1 VQIARRGTTRR
12 VGWLNSIPAYS
23 YLAPA
28 LVLYAIFFLWPLT
41 RLIQLSTVT
50 WKGLGQKTFVGLGNY
65 QKLLTSDP
73 NVWLALK
80 HNLVWMAFAVILP
93 VAIGLFLAVF
103 LSRSSIHGRL
113 LFRTIYFLPYVLSS
127 AAVAVIWR
135 GMYNPNYGAVN
146 GILETVGLEA
156 LTRGWLGDRTVAL
169 AALFIAWTWAAYGLG
184 MVIFL
189 AALQGIEETY
199 YDAAKV
205 DGANALQQFWYVTLP
220 FIRRPLATVILLRI
234 IAAFQ
239 VFDLVYIMT
248 EGGPANATLVLS
260 IHMFDAAFRYS
271 RVGYGATIAVFL
283 GLLILVLTIAFQR
296 VRNRLEV

>member
-1 VQIARRGTTRR
+1 MHVVRRDSTRR
-12 VGWLNSIPAYS
+12 VGWLNSIPAYL
-23 YLAPA
+23 YLVPA

-73 NVWLALK
+73 DVWLALK
-80 HNLVWMAFAVILP
+80 HNAIWMIFAVILP

-103 LSRSSIHGRL
+103 LSRGPLHGRL

-127 AAVAVIWR
+127 AAIAVIWR

-146 GILETVGLEA
+146 GILEAVGLEA
-156 LTRGWLGDRTVAL
+156 LTRGWLGDRSVAL
-169 AALFIAWTWAAYGLG
+169 PALFIAWTWAAYGLG

-248 EGGPANATLVLS
+248 EGGPAKATLVLS
-260 IHMFDAAFRYS
+260 IHMFNAAFHYS
-271 RVGYGATIAVFL
+271 RVGYGATIATFL
-283 GLLILVLTIAFQR
+283 GLLILVLTIAFQH